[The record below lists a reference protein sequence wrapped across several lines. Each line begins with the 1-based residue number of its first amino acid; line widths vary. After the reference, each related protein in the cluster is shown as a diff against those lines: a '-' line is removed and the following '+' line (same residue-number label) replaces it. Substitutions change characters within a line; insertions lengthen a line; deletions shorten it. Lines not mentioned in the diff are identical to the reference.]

1 MAASD
6 AELVLTL
13 PSPSQ
18 SRLYQPDA
26 RTTVGCLT
34 QLIVEARRHV
44 VIAAPFMQRG
54 HGLSSGPLAF
64 ALGASLERGLDVDV
78 LGTREGLSTLLIDT
92 LCRRSNGR
100 LRLWEPSQHVS
111 DPRDLGSH
119 AKFCIADG
127 QAAYV
132 GSANF
137 TGPGLG
143 DQLEMGVLVRGPI
156 ATQIEAFWGLACKTG
171 FFVCVATFSGPAPA
185 GARWVSGSD
194 QIVT

>member
-1 MAASD
+1 MTPSD
-6 AELVLTL
+6 IELVLTL
-13 PSPSQ
+13 PTLSQ
-18 SRLYQPDA
+18 RRLYQPDS
-26 RTTVGCLT
+26 RSTVGCLT
-34 QLIVEARRHV
+34 QLMVEAQRHV

-64 ALGASLERGLDVDV
+64 ALAAALERGLNVDV

-92 LCRRSNGR
+92 LCRRSSGR
-100 LRLWEPSQHVS
+100 LQLWEPSQHVA

-143 DQLEMGVLVRGPI
+143 DQLEMGVLVKGPV
-156 ATQIEAFWGLACKTG
+156 ATQIQAFWDLACKTG
-171 FFVCVATFSGPAPA
+171 FFVCVDSYHG
-185 GARWVSGSD
+185 RRS
-194 QIVT
+194 I